1 MGIKVKQRASITFKI
16 VFGFVWIMP
25 IFLAL
30 IFSFY
35 PNINFMRIPLSFVTD
50 RVTIENYM
58 FVFQNVPIFRYL
70 INTMVIII
78 ICIPCQVILS
88 SSAAYAFSFLN
99 IPMKETLFSIMLAG
113 MMIPGEVTLVAN
125 YMTVQRLGLIDTYM
139 GMVVTSLVGA
149 GSIFML
155 RQTMLA
161 IPKEMSEAAIMD
173 GCGQLRFYVKF
184 ALPLSK
190 SMLSAMMIT
199 SFISIY
205 NSYFWPL
212 LVTTK
217 EECRPIQVG
226 MAQLTA
232 DAFSRYGFVLA
243 GAFISM
249 LIPVVMFFFGQDKIV
264 EGMTA
269 GAVKS

>member
-1 MGIKVKQRASITFKI
+1 MGIKAKQRASMAFKI
-16 VFGFVWIMP
+16 VFGLVWILP

-35 PNINFMRIPLSFVTD
+35 PNTNFMKIPLSVMTD

-58 FVFQNVPIFRYL
+58 YVLQNVPIFRYL
-70 INTMVIII
+70 INTMIIVL
-78 ICIPCQVILS
+78 ICLPCQVILS
-88 SSAAYAFSFLN
+88 SAAAYAFSFLN

-125 YMTVQRLGLIDTYM
+125 YMTVQSLGLIDTYL
-139 GMVVTSLVGA
+139 GMVVTGLVGA

-155 RQTMLA
+155 RQSMLSL
-161 IPKEMSEAAIMD
+161 PKELSEAAIMD
-173 GCGQLRFYVKF
+173 GCGQFRFYVKF

-190 SMLSAMMIT
+190 SILSAMMIT
-199 SFISIY
+199 SFIGTY

-226 MAQLTA
+226 MAQLIV
-232 DAFSRYGFVLA
+232 DAYSRYGFVLA

>member
-1 MGIKVKQRASITFKI
+1 MGIKAKQRASMTLKI
-16 VFGFVWIMP
+16 VFGFLWILP

-30 IFSFY
+30 VFSFY
-35 PNINFMRIPLSFVTD
+35 PNTNFVKFPLSVTTD
-50 RVTIENYM
+50 RVTIENYI
-58 FVFQNVPIFRYL
+58 FVIQNVPFVRYM
-70 INTMVIII
+70 INTMIILL
-78 ICIPCQVILS
+78 ICLPCQVILS

-99 IPMKETLFSIMLAG
+99 IPMKETLFSVMLAG

-125 YMTVQRLGLIDTYM
+125 YLMVQKLGLIDTYF

-155 RQTMLA
+155 RQTMLSL
-161 IPKEMSEAAIMD
+161 PKELSEAAIMD
-173 GCGQLRFYVKF
+173 GCGKIRFYVKF

-190 SMLSAMMIT
+190 SILSAMMIT
-199 SFISIY
+199 SFIGIY
-205 NSYFWPL
+205 NSYYWPL

-217 EECRPIQVG
+217 EDCRPIQVG
-226 MAQLTA
+226 MAQLIA
-232 DAFSRYGFVLA
+232 DAYSRYGFVLA
-243 GAFISM
+243 GAFICM
-249 LIPVVMFFFGQDKIV
+249 IIPVVMFFFGQDKIV

>member
-1 MGIKVKQRASITFKI
+1 MGIKAKQRVGTSFKI
-16 VFGFVWIMP
+16 LFGLIWILP

-35 PNINFMRIPLSFVTD
+35 PNISFMKIPLSVTTD
-50 RVTIENYM
+50 TVTIENYIYI
-58 FVFQNVPIFRYL
+58 FQNVPIIRYL
-70 INTMVIII
+70 TNTMIMIL

-99 IPMKETLFSIMLAG
+99 FPMKETLFSIMLAG

-125 YMTVQRLGLIDTYM
+125 YMTVQKLGLIDTYL
-139 GMVVTSLVGA
+139 GMVVTSLAGA

-155 RQTMLA
+155 RQSMLS
-161 IPKEMSEAAIMD
+161 IPKELSEAALMD
-173 GCGQLRFYVKF
+173 GCGKFRFYVKF

-190 SMLSAMMIT
+190 SILSAMMIT
-199 SFISIY
+199 SFIGTY
-205 NSYFWPL
+205 NAYFWPL

-217 EECRPIQVG
+217 DEFRPIQLG
-226 MAQLTA
+226 MAQLVS
-232 DAFSRYGFVLA
+232 DAYSRYGFVLA
-243 GAFISM
+243 GAFVSM